1 MSRKISDKL
10 NVYLEEGHRRTI
22 AGVLDWPGW
31 CRIGQDEAGA
41 LQALVDYGPRYARAL
56 RGTRLGFLA
65 PRDDSGFVVVE
76 RLKGNATTDFGVPGL
91 APSVDSQPLDEDEM
105 RRLQSILK
113 ACWRTFDGVV
123 ESATGKALRTGPRGG
138 GRTLDGIVE
147 HVFGSETGYLSSL
160 GGKELLP
167 ETTTTS
173 PEPIHQAILKAMK
186 ASAQG
191 KFPTH
196 GPRGGK
202 RWSTRYFTRRDAWHI
217 LDHAWE
223 IEDRVLE
230 QKSVQLR
237 LK

>member
-1 MSRKISDKL
+1 MSRKTSDKL

-22 AGVLDWPGW
+22 AGVIDWPGW
-31 CRIGQDEAGA
+31 CRVGQDEAGA
-41 LQALVDYGPRYARAL
+41 LQALLDYGPRYTQAL

-65 PRDDSGFVVVE
+65 PREVSGFVVVE
-76 RLKGNATTDFGVPGL
+76 RLKGNATTDYGVPGL
-91 APSVDSQPLDEDEM
+91 APSFDSQSLDEAEL

-113 ACWRTFDGVV
+113 ACWRAFDAVV
-123 ESATGKALRTGPRGG
+123 ESARGRTLRKGPRGG
-138 GRTLDGIVE
+138 GRTLDGIIE
-147 HVFGSETGYLSSL
+147 HVYGAETGYLSSL
-160 GGKELLP
+160 GGKEFLQEAATL
-167 ETTTTS
+167 S
-173 PEPIHQAILKAMK
+173 PEPIHKAILKAMK

-223 IEDRVLE
+223 IEDRM
-230 QKSVQLR
+230 KA
-237 LK
+237 

>member
-1 MSRKISDKL
+1 VNRKISDKL
-10 NVYLEEGHRRTI
+10 KVYLEEGHRRTI

-41 LQALVDYGPRYARAL
+41 LQALIDYGPRYAQAL

-65 PRDDSGFVVVE
+65 PGNVSDFVVVE
-76 RLKGNATTDFGVPGL
+76 RLKGNATTDYGVPGL
-91 APSVDSQPLDEDEM
+91 APTVDAQPLDEDEM
-105 RRLQSILK
+105 RRLQVILK
-113 ACWRTFDGVV
+113 ACWRTFDTVS
-123 ESATGKALRTGPRGG
+123 EAARGKALRKGPRGG
-138 GRTLDGIVE
+138 GRTLDGILE
-147 HVFGSETGYLSSL
+147 HVFGAETGYLSSL

-167 ETTTTS
+167 DSTTTS
-173 PEPIHQAILKAMK
+173 PKPIHKAILKAMK
-186 ASAQG
+186 ASARG
-191 KFPTH
+191 EFPAF

-202 RWSTRYFTRRDAWHI
+202 RWTTRYFTRRDAWHI

-230 QKSVQLR
+230 QKPGQLR